1 MRSFNPLNKFCLGI
15 ALLLG
20 VFAVAAMAQTQ
31 PSTNT
36 PAANSDAK
44 LQEPKAVT
52 PAPAKEAVTPLV
64 HSVRDVELGMTV
76 DEVKKKLG
84 KPEVQDDT
92 GLYFSLSGGDSVQIG
107 LDADKHVRTVAA
119 IYAAG
124 SKDAPAFKDIF
135 GTSGEENNGNVYK
148 MQRYPD
154 AGYWVSYSRTNSQDK
169 PVVVV
174 TMKKI
179 PKN

>member
-1 MRSFNPLNKFCLGI
+1 MRSFYPLNKFCLGI

-20 VFAVAAMAQTQ
+20 LFAVAAMAQA
-31 PSTNT
+31 PANT
-36 PAANSDAK
+36 PAADTAAK
-44 LQEPKAVT
+44 LEQPKT
-52 PAPAKEAVTPLV
+52 PATAPTKTVLTPYV

-76 DEVKKKLG
+76 DQVKKKLG

-135 GTSGEENNGNVYK
+135 GTAADNNGDVYK

-179 PKN
+179 T